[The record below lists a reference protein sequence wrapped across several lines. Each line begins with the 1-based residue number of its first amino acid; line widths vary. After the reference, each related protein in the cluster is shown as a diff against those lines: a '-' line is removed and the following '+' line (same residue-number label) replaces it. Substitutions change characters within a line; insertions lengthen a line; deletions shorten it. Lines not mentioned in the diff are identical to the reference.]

1 MEAHHHSRQGDRLR
15 ALSTY
20 GILDTEREAAFDEI
34 VGLAAKLCNVPIAA
48 INLIDGDRQW
58 FKAEVGLGVRETPLS
73 TSICAHVILEN
84 DLVEIRDTLLD
95 RRMADNPLCLGEPGL
110 RFYAGALLKTE
121 DDLPIGTLCILDYH
135 PRALTPLQREVIQV
149 LAHQTM
155 AQLDLRR
162 MERRA
167 DLLMREVDHR
177 VKNSIFSLSAI
188 TLLEREAAVS
198 EEARAALAKVCSR
211 IGTVAAL
218 HEALQHAQS
227 GERVDLGAFVARIGK
242 LLSEIAPNGVR
253 LEVDVEPV
261 EVSPRQSS
269 AVGLLVNELV
279 TNAFTHGF
287 RDKLDTNGRVHLSVR
302 RGADGKVVISC
313 ADNGVGFAPGAEHEA
328 GLGMRMVDLVCAQLE
343 TQLEIESGAA
353 AGHGLRATFAF
364 DPETRTFAR

>member
-1 MEAHHHSRQGDRLR
+1 MEAHHHPRQGDRLR
-15 ALSTY
+15 ALSAF
-20 GILDTEREAAFDEI
+20 GILDTEHEAAFDEI
-34 VGLAAKLCNVPIAA
+34 VGLAAKLCNAPIAV
-48 INLIDGDRQW
+48 INLIDADRQW

-84 DLVEIRDTLLD
+84 DFVEIRDTLVD
-95 RRMADNPLCLGEPGL
+95 RRMADNPLCIGEPGL

-135 PRALTPLQREVIQV
+135 PRALTPLQREVIRV

-167 DLLMREVDHR
+167 DLLRREVDHR
-177 VKNSIFSLSAI
+177 VKNSLFSLSAI
-188 TLLEREAAVS
+188 TLLEHEAAIS

-211 IGTVAAL
+211 IGTVATL
-218 HEALQHAQS
+218 HEALQHAQL

-242 LLSEIAPNGVR
+242 LLSEIAPKGVR
-253 LEVDVEPV
+253 LEIDVEPV
-261 EVSPRQSS
+261 EVSSRQSS

-279 TNAFTHGF
+279 TNAFTHAF
-287 RDKLDTNGRVHLSVR
+287 RERPNTVGCVRLSVH
-302 RGADGKVVISC
+302 RGVGGKVVISC
-313 ADNGVGFAPGAEHEA
+313 ADNGVGLAPGAEDRA

-343 TQLEIESGAA
+343 TQLKIETGAA
-353 AGHGLRATFAF
+353 SGRGLRATFAF
-364 DPETRTFAR
+364 EPED